1 MSILKNQKLLA
12 LFGLSLLMSLTSP
25 AQAQWPTLDMTAI
38 KEGIS
43 SKIELVKQSKIV
55 TEATQLGGK
64 MNSTIGDAKS
74 SMTKFAGDNIEKAKK
89 KAEKLQKEKERLDK
103 QKEKMD
109 KLKEKAEKQK
119 EKMEK
124 AKKAMEDA
132 KKMKEDAEK
141 KIQEGKDAV
150 NDAKSQVDEAKQMA
164 NDAKATAQGAIS
176 DAKSTVNDAKATAG
190 DAVGTV
196 KNKRDELQSE
206 LGTSGNADN
215 GSTGS
220 DSSFVDD
227 YVADYEAGIN
237 SDNMVY
243 EETPATPEESGK
255 SPEDIFDNVNF
266 EAFQGLHESQMSDK
280 EILDVLQNPLTDEM
294 VANMREKGVDEKTIN
309 SITFQKGLK
318 ALSGG
323 ASASETPAA
332 TDTAAPVSET
342 TAPAAAVTAN
352 GQALKR
358 QAFGRKAV
366 SVKAQANEA
375 VNTETAAASA
385 GSAISGSAKALRA
398 VQGKNLR
405 STLDKAAVSAAT
417 DGNGTANASS
427 LSAEP
432 NKAVAGQKTL
442 SVPAAGR
449 NTRVRSTP
457 AASTTSLQAAP
468 TAASTEAAP
477 AATVPATRG
486 FRQRAIIKKDTKAL
500 QQGVWLETLDTVKLA
515 GYQKSETLMF
525 GAEDS
530 SEEIPDGVVNN
541 GEYDE
546 TIIPEEL
553 VEYCKVGVSK
563 LQDTSVMENCLKS
576 LIKHQSDK
584 DSQVAEQGKSIYTK
598 VMADAVTSLVAES
611 MQMKNTA
618 ANYEEK
624 VLDKL
629 EEDMGSSSTTRD
641 DSGALAM
648 TNKELQYQ
656 MNKMLTIYSAQLSLN
671 ALSQVGGFTKEDLG
685 EDEEDGETDE

>member
-1 MSILKNQKLLA
+1 MSILKNQKLLT

-74 SMTKFAGDNIEKAKK
+74 SMTKYAGDNIEKAKK

-196 KNKRDELQSE
+196 KNKRDELQSD
-206 LGTSGNADN
+206 LGTSDNAGN

-243 EETPATPEESGK
+243 EETPATPENSGK

-323 ASASETPAA
+323 ASTSETPAA

-342 TAPAAAVTAN
+342 AAPAAAVTAN

-366 SVKAQANEA
+366 SVKAQANEV

-385 GSAISGSAKALRA
+385 GPAVSGSAKALRA
-398 VQGKNLR
+398 VQGNNLR
-405 STLDKAAVSAAT
+405 SILDKAAVSAAT
-417 DGNGTANASS
+417 DGNGTASASS
-427 LSAEP
+427 LSAEA

-449 NTRVRSTP
+449 NVRTLSNTAVSATSG
-457 AASTTSLQAAP
+457 AA
-468 TAASTEAAP
+468 AASTEAAP

-486 FRQRAIIKKDTKAL
+486 FRQRAIIKKDTKSL

>member
-1 MSILKNQKLLA
+1 MSILKNQKLLT

-74 SMTKFAGDNIEKAKK
+74 SMTKYAGDNIEKAKK

-196 KNKRDELQSE
+196 KNKRDELQSD
-206 LGTSGNADN
+206 LGTSDNAGN

-243 EETPATPEESGK
+243 EETPATPENSGK

-342 TAPAAAVTAN
+342 AAPAAAVTAN

-366 SVKAQANEA
+366 SVKAQANEV

-385 GSAISGSAKALRA
+385 GPAVSGSAKALRA
-398 VQGKNLR
+398 VQGNNLR

-417 DGNGTANASS
+417 DGNGTASASS
-427 LSAEP
+427 LSAEA

-449 NTRVRSTP
+449 NVRTLSNTAVSATSG
-457 AASTTSLQAAP
+457 AA
-468 TAASTEAAP
+468 AASTEA
-477 AATVPATRG
+477 VPATRG
-486 FRQRAIIKKDTKAL
+486 FRQRAIIKKDTKSL